1 MTTTAVWNSK
11 QFPTI
16 YDGGK
21 PTAVI
26 VDIAS
31 FEQIEVVMDNLLNRR
46 VEPEDRLI
54 AQSVTL
60 QRLAE
65 KVLATA
71 EPLNNWEK
79 ALDEFLLRSLS

>member
-16 YDGGK
+16 YDGGR

-26 VDIAS
+26 VDIDS
-31 FEQIEVVMDNLLNRR
+31 FEQIEVVMDNLFNRGT
-46 VEPEDRLI
+46 EPEDELI
-54 AQSVTL
+54 AQSAAL

-71 EPLNNWEK
+71 APLRDWEK
-79 ALDEFLLRSLS
+79 ALDEL

>member
-16 YDGGK
+16 YDGGR

-26 VDIAS
+26 VDIDS
-31 FEQIEVVMDNLLNRR
+31 FEQIEVVMDNLLNRGA
-46 VEPEDRLI
+46 EPEDELI
-54 AQSVTL
+54 AQSAAL

-71 EPLNNWEK
+71 EPLDDWEK
-79 ALDEFLLRSLS
+79 ALEEL

>member
-26 VDIAS
+26 VDLDS
-31 FEQIEVVMDNLLNRR
+31 FEQIEIVMDNLLNRGP
-46 VEPEDRLI
+46 EPEDELI
-54 AQSVTL
+54 VQSDAL
-60 QRLAE
+60 RRLAE

-71 EPLNNWEK
+71 EPADDWEK
-79 ALDEFLLRSLS
+79 ALDEL

>member
-16 YDGGK
+16 DDGGR

-26 VDIAS
+26 VDIDS
-31 FEQIEVVMDNLLNRR
+31 FEQIEVVMDNLFNRGT
-46 VEPEDRLI
+46 EPEAELI
-54 AQSVTL
+54 AHSTAL

-71 EPLNNWEK
+71 EPLRDWEK
-79 ALDEFLLRSLS
+79 ALDEL